1 MDVSMIFN
9 DYNFDDKPFENP
21 LENICFI
28 YYLFRLNNNKYYDPD
43 RLCNDYS
50 YLQNAYNEYLEN
62 LVEFCRPKFPPDIK
76 VEDITKLT
84 GNSFMVY
91 RKNFIEWLE
100 IVGIKISNQQII
112 SSFVS
117 KLWESESNDVKRHY
131 KNISDRRRELHNE
144 RLLQYI

>member
-50 YLQNAYNEYLEN
+50 YLQNAYYEYLEH

-76 VEDITKLT
+76 VEEHMSFDKSKVKDMAR
-84 GNSFMVY
+84 NSFMVY
-91 RKNFIEWLE
+91 RRNFIESLE
-100 IVGIKISNQQII
+100 ISGIKIS
-112 SSFVS
+112 
-117 KLWESESNDVKRHY
+117 
-131 KNISDRRRELHNE
+131 
-144 RLLQYI
+144 